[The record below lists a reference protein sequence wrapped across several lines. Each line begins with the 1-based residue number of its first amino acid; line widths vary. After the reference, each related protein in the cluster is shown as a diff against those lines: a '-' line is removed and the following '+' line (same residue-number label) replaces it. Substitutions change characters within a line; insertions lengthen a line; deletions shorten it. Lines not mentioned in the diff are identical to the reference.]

1 MNLKSIT
8 CLILSLTVSLVTM
21 SAAVRPTER
30 HRILVS
36 TDIGGTDP
44 DDNQS
49 MAHLLMYNDLFDIE
63 ALVSTPTFGKGSK
76 GEIVRMIDLYEKDY
90 PRLSAHAPAMLA
102 PDSLRALCRQGA
114 VKRAPYCGFSEPTEG
129 SKAIVEA
136 ARRQDPRP
144 LYVLVWGGLE
154 DVAQAL
160 HDAPDISDRIRVYW
174 IGGPN
179 KKWSANAYAYI
190 AENFPACG

>member
-1 MNLKSIT
+1 
-8 CLILSLTVSLVTM
+8 
-21 SAAVRPTER
+21 
-30 HRILVS
+30 
-36 TDIGGTDP
+36 
-44 DDNQS
+44 
-49 MAHLLMYNDLFDIE
+49 
-63 ALVSTPTFGKGSK
+63 
-76 GEIVRMIDLYEKDY
+76 
-90 PRLSAHAPAMLA
+90 MLA

-114 VKRAPYCGFSEPTEG
+114 EKRAPYCGFSEPTEG

-136 ARRQDPRP
+136 ARSQDLRP